1 MRALAIDF
9 GIKRVGLAVSDPMG
23 ILASPFKVIH
33 RTTRDALFEEI
44 LQILVDEKIEV
55 VVVGLPIDLQ
65 GEETLITR
73 QARNFAESLERRTD
87 LAVHM
92 VDERL
97 TSYAADTEL
106 KEAGLCGKKRKKVLD
121 SQAAVHILRTW
132 LECHLS

>member
-1 MRALAIDF
+1 MRALGIDF

-23 ILASPFKVIH
+23 ILASPFKVIN

-44 LQILVDEKIEV
+44 LQIIVDERIET
-55 VVVGLPIDLQ
+55 VVVGLPIDLN

-73 QARNFAESLERRTD
+73 QARNFAESLERRTEVP
-87 LAVHM
+87 VHL

-97 TSYAADTEL
+97 TSYAAEAEL

-121 SQAAVHILRTW
+121 SQAAVQILRTW
-132 LECHLS
+132 LDSRPM